1 MDTYQAVYDAA
12 RQALRCDPERAI
24 SEAVGV
30 QVQRLSYV
38 IDIIQQDASSAAL
51 QHARPSAVYRPRLAK
66 DGNAWIAC
74 YGDNIQEGVV
84 GVGSSPEEAMADFDR
99 SWHLNVA

>member
-1 MDTYQAVYDAA
+1 MDTYQAVYDAT

-30 QVQRLSYV
+30 QVQRLSCA
-38 IDIIQQDASSAAL
+38 IDIIQQDASSAAF

-84 GVGSSPEEAMADFDR
+84 GVGKSPEEAMADFDR

>member
-1 MDTYQAVYDAA
+1 MDTYQAFYDAA

-24 SEAVGV
+24 SEAVSI
-30 QVQRLSYV
+30 QVQRLSYA

-84 GVGSSPEEAMADFDR
+84 GVGGSPEEAMADFDR